1 MKNDDADG
9 YRHIKWIKLMV
20 NETITS
26 NGDGESSMLA
36 SQGLREN
43 EEIDTSLNAA
53 KTTLSQLDFL
63 IFISDVLSS
72 A

>member
-1 MKNDDADG
+1 
-9 YRHIKWIKLMV
+9 
-20 NETITS
+20 
-26 NGDGESSMLA
+26 MLA
-36 SQGLREN
+36 SQLWES

>member
-1 MKNDDADG
+1 MLTG
-9 YRHIKWIKLMV
+9 TIIVKWIKLMA

-26 NGDGESSMLA
+26 DSNGGSSMLA
-36 SQGLREN
+36 SQLWES

>member
-1 MKNDDADG
+1 
-9 YRHIKWIKLMV
+9 MV
-20 NETITS
+20 NETITFDI
-26 NGDGESSMLA
+26 NGENSMFA
-36 SQGLREN
+36 SRLREN